1 MSKFRHHGDFDE
13 IDSQYP
19 ECTQYV
25 TSDVTLDVQ
34 AGPPIQVNATI
45 EAYGQTPNGE
55 PRYLLTVWNSAKKP
69 IPQSFTLRLGREEV
83 GLVAKR
89 TGAKRKNKKK

>member
-1 MSKFRHHGDFDE
+1 MKNFRHHGDFDE

-34 AGPPIQVNATI
+34 GSPATQVNATI
-45 EAYGQTPNGE
+45 EGYGQTPNGE
-55 PRYLLTVWNSAKKP
+55 PRFLLTVWNSKTKP
-69 IPQSFTLRLGREEV
+69 IPESFTLTLGQDQI
-83 GLVAKR
+83 GLAAAKTR
-89 TGAKRKNKKK
+89 SRKPRKK